1 MIVGND
7 DDRSLRDEVAALE
20 WYHTIELAPGVV
32 TPGWFDLR
40 AITKQ
45 IPWPDLTGKRCL
57 DVGTFDGFWA
67 LEMERRG
74 AAEIVGVDLLDPR
87 RWDWPVGSPEEVL
100 EQVGRRK
107 GAGRGFEIVQEALG
121 STVRRIELSVYDL
134 DPDTVGTFD
143 VVYLGSILLHLRDPV
158 RALERV
164 RTVCSGDLIVV
175 DAVDLPLSTMTR
187 RPVAVL
193 DGRDRPW
200 WWKPNVAGLVRMVEA
215 GGFQVVGGAR
225 RIFMPPG
232 AGQPLPPMSPR
243 MLASRG
249 GREMIVLKWR
259 GDPHAVLRARPR

>member
-1 MIVGND
+1 MIAGND
-7 DDRSLRDEVAALE
+7 DARSIRDEVAALE
-20 WYHTIELAPGVV
+20 WYHTIELAPGLL

-40 AITKQ
+40 TVTNE

-74 AAEIVGVDLLDPR
+74 AKEVVGIDILDPLL
-87 RWDWPVGSPEEVL
+87 WDWPVGSPQKVID
-100 EQVGRRK
+100 QVGRRK
-107 GAGRGFEIVQEALG
+107 GAGRGFEIVHEALG
-121 STVRRIELSVYDL
+121 SSVRRVELSVYDL
-134 DPDTVGTFD
+134 DPETLGTFD

-164 RTVCSGDLIVV
+164 RTVCDGDLIVV
-175 DAVDLPLSTMTR
+175 DAIDLPLSTMTR

-200 WWKPNVAGLVRMVEA
+200 WWKPNIAGLARMVEA
-215 GGFQVVGGAR
+215 GGFQVVGSAR

-232 AGQPLPPMSPR
+232 PGQPLPPMKAR
-243 MLASRG
+243 MLASRL
-249 GREMIVLKWR
+249 GRETIVLKWR